1 MSVNEANKNLLKKME
16 FTRVRKKWENIADRA
31 VGRKQIVNF
40 MEKGS

>member
-1 MSVNEANKNLLKKME
+1 MSVNDANKNLLEKME

-40 MEKGS
+40 ME